1 MLLAQLPGQFSHSA
15 AHCNRAGCPKSRRF
29 SRDLLASGV
38 LRERRRESGRWSS
51 CWFTHRTRLSASCCC
66 TLCSFYRLR
75 APWGGGAKSCNSSA
89 RVVIFRKLFDRTQ
102 HTFISLSCVLRLGS
116 LDLVGCNSP
125 SPYLSGKANASRAS
139 EAFSGLSSV
148 PNNPLPPAAITT
160 NCL

>member
-1 MLLAQLPGQFSHSA
+1 MEFLLVHPSNSVIGE
-15 AHCNRAGCPKSRRF
+15 
-29 SRDLLASGV
+29 LLLHTLLLLSTKGS
-38 LRERRRESGRWSS
+38 LGR
-51 CWFTHRTRLSASCCC
+51 
-66 TLCSFYRLR
+66 TLN
-75 APWGGGAKSCNSSA
+75 AKSCNSSA
-89 RVVIFRKLFDRTQ
+89 RVVIFRELFDRTQ